1 MRFRRFAWVVVLVN
15 LFVILW
21 GAFVRASGSGAGCGR
36 HWPLCNGQLV
46 PVEPGA
52 HTLIELT
59 HRVTSGS
66 ALLLVAVL
74 FWWSRREFPRGH
86 RARRWAGWSLGFITV
101 EALIGAGLVLLSL
114 VGANDSL
121 ARAGYLAAHLLNTF
135 LLLGSLALT
144 AHAAGLA
151 ARPWQLP
158 RVGPTRGLV
167 ASALLSLLLVGM
179 SGAVTAL
186 GDTLFPAASLA
197 AGFRADTSSTAHLL
211 VRLRVLH
218 PVLALL
224 TGGYLVFMVWS
235 VGRLRPGAGES
246 GWARAVVVLVLLQLG
261 AGVTNLLLLA
271 PTALQL
277 LHLLLADLLW
287 ISVVVFGTTALG
299 TLPAARAALNE
310 PAAWREAAAGMPRR
324 EPER

>member
-1 MRFRRFAWVVVLVN
+1 MRFRRFAWVVLGVN

-36 HWPLCNGQLV
+36 HWPLCNGQLL
-46 PVEPGA
+46 PVEPGSS
-52 HTLIELT
+52 TLIELT
-59 HRVTSGS
+59 HRVTSGV

-86 RARRWAGWSLGFITV
+86 RARRWAGWSLGFISV
-101 EALIGAGLVLLSL
+101 EALIGAGLVLLAL

-144 AHAAGLA
+144 ANWAGAATRPSQAPAAGATRWLWSAGLLA
-151 ARPWQLP
+151 
-158 RVGPTRGLV
+158 
-167 ASALLSLLLVGM
+167 LLLVGM

-186 GDTLFPAASLA
+186 GDTLFPATSLA
-197 AGFRADTSSTAHLL
+197 AGLRADTSSTAHLL

-224 TGGYLVFMVWS
+224 TGAYLALMVWA
-235 VGRLRPGAGES
+235 VGRLRPGAGDN
-246 GWARAVVVLVLLQLG
+246 GWARAVVALVLLQLG
-261 AGVTNLLLLA
+261 AGLSNLLLLA

-277 LHLLLADLLW
+277 VHLLLADLLW
-287 ISVVVFGTTALG
+287 ISVVVFGTTALRMVP
-299 TLPAARAALNE
+299 TRRVALSESPVATCSRSARRQTR
-310 PAAWREAAAGMPRR
+310 WS
-324 EPER
+324 

>member
-1 MRFRRFAWVVVLVN
+1 MRFRRFAWVVVGVN

-46 PVEPGA
+46 PVEPGI

-74 FWWSRREFPRGH
+74 FWWSRREFPPRH
-86 RARRWAGWSLGFITV
+86 PARRWAGWSLGFITV
-101 EALIGAGLVLLSL
+101 EALIGAGLVLLAL
-114 VGANDSL
+114 VGENDSL

-151 ARPWQLP
+151 RTWQLP
-158 RVGPTRGLV
+158 RVGPTGGLV
-167 ASALLSLLLVGM
+167 AAALLSLLLVGM

-186 GDTLFPAASLA
+186 GDTLFPAATLA

-224 TGGYLVFMVWS
+224 TGGYLAFMVWS

-246 GWARAVVVLVLLQLG
+246 GWARAVVVLLLLQLG

-287 ISVVVFGTTALG
+287 IAVVVFGTTALG
-299 TLPAARAALNE
+299 TLPVARAALSE
-310 PAAWREAAAGMPRR
+310 PASWREAAAGMRRR
-324 EPER
+324 ERKS

>member
-1 MRFRRFAWVVVLVN
+1 MRFRRYAWLVLGVN

-21 GAFVRASGSGAGCGR
+21 GGFVRASGSGAGCGR

-46 PVEPGA
+46 PVEPGTS
-52 HTLIELT
+52 TLIELT

-86 RARRWAGWSLGFITV
+86 PARRWAGWSLGFIAV
-101 EALIGAGLVLLSL
+101 EALIGAGLVLLAL

-144 AHAAGLA
+144 AHAAGIA

-158 RVGPTRGLV
+158 RVGPTRWLV
-167 ASALLSLLLVGM
+167 AAALLLLLVVGM

-197 AGFRADTSSTAHLL
+197 AGLRADTSSTAHLL

-224 TGGYLVFMVWS
+224 TGAYLAFMVWS
-235 VGRLRPGAGES
+235 VGRLRPGAGDS
-246 GWARAVVVLVLLQLG
+246 GWARAVIALVLIQLG
-261 AGVTNLLLLA
+261 AGLTNLLLLA

-277 LHLLLADLLW
+277 VHLLLADLLW
-287 ISVVVFGTTALG
+287 ISVVVFGATALG
-299 TLPAARAALNE
+299 TLPAPSAVLRNAG
-310 PAAWREAAAGMPRR
+310 WREAAAGG
-324 EPER
+324 PER